1 QEADRRVEKLR
12 VRLAVPQGF
21 GRQTRQA
28 LLERHGRHPLHG
40 VQGNRGRALQPSHR
54 RVTTSISQQ
63 RRGSPRMILDFLRDR
78 GGNYAMLTGL
88 AMLPIMGGMA
98 IAVDFSEMN
107 RQKQATVNALDA
119 AGLATARQVASGVSD
134 AALIA

>member
-1 QEADRRVEKLR
+1 
-12 VRLAVPQGF
+12 
-21 GRQTRQA
+21 
-28 LLERHGRHPLHG
+28 
-40 VQGNRGRALQPSHR
+40 
-54 RVTTSISQQ
+54 
-63 RRGSPRMILDFLRDR
+63 MIRKFLRDR

-88 AMLPIMGGMA
+88 AMLPIMGGIA

-134 AALIA
+134 EALIAYCRERLSGFKCPRGISFLDELPRNETGKLPRHALTALLASQLG